1 MTAAYDR
8 AAQALCAAGRTL
20 VARGLTPGTSGNI
33 SLRVDGGGY
42 VMTPTN
48 VGLGDLSPAEVA
60 RLDERGGHVGG
71 SLPTKEWELHLTFF
85 EHRPAATAIVHVHSS
100 YAVALSC
107 LEYADDES
115 VLLPLTPYAL
125 LRIGRL
131 PIVPYAPPGS
141 ARLAAAIA
149 GRAAQSRAIL
159 LANHG
164 PIFAGGT
171 LAEAVAGIEE
181 IEQAAK
187 VQLLLHGQAVRPLS
201 DIEIAQLTQP
211 PPG

>member
-1 MTAAYDR
+1 MSAAYDR
-8 AAQALCAAGRTL
+8 AAEALCAAGGTL

-42 VMTPTN
+42 VMSPTN
-48 VGLGDLSPAEVA
+48 VALGGLSPTEVA
-60 RLDERGGHVGG
+60 RLDERGVHIGG
-71 SLPTKEWELHLTFF
+71 LLPTKEWELHLTFF
-85 EHRPAATAIVHVHSS
+85 EYRPAATAIVHVHSS
-100 YAVALSC
+100 YAVALAC
-107 LEYADDES
+107 LEHVDEEI

-125 LRIGRL
+125 MRIGRL

-141 ARLAAAIA
+141 ARLAASIA
-149 GRAAQSRAIL
+149 ARAAQSRAIL

-164 PIFAGGT
+164 PIFAGAT

-211 PPG
+211 PSG

>member
-1 MTAAYDR
+1 VTAAYDR

-141 ARLAAAIA
+141 ARLAASIA

>member
-1 MTAAYDR
+1 VSAAYDQ

-20 VARGLTPGTSGNI
+20 AARGLTPGTSGNI
-33 SLRVDGGGY
+33 SIRIDGGGY
-42 VMTPTN
+42 VMSPTGL
-48 VGLGDLSPAEVA
+48 GLGDLSPAEVA
-60 RLDERGGHVGG
+60 RLDERGSHVGG
-71 SLPTKEWELHLTFF
+71 PLPTKEWELHLTFF

-107 LEYADDES
+107 LEHVDEES
-115 VLLPLTPYAL
+115 VLLPLTPYSL
-125 LRIGRL
+125 MRIGRL

-141 ARLAAAIA
+141 ARLAASIA
-149 GRAAQSRAIL
+149 GHAGLYRAIL

-164 PIFAGGT
+164 PIFAGLT

-211 PPG
+211 PSG